1 MDALQALAPYVPL
14 AQTLLWVGLIVGGG
28 TLFRKQIHS
37 LVDAVRVR
45 IQTGS
50 SIKAGP
56 IELGEDLRNLE
67 KIPAASAKP
76 SVLAESGAVAVDR
89 TAEAWSKARDALYAS
104 TRGVFL
110 AHVIEPSSKQGQD
123 FDIFIFLVRHKSTD
137 FADVQFAEFFL
148 GSYWENRI
156 FREEA
161 KNGLIG
167 ISTSAYGPMLCTARV
182 HFRDGK
188 VVELHRY
195 IDFEMGRVFERGRLT
210 SRIWTPPAT

>member
-1 MDALQALAPYVPL
+1 MEALQALAPYVPL
-14 AQTLLWVGLIVGGG
+14 AQTVLWVGLIVGAGL
-28 TLFRKQIHS
+28 LFRGQIRS

-45 IQTGS
+45 VQTGS

-67 KIPAASAKP
+67 RVPAASDTP
-76 SVLAESGAVAVDR
+76 SPSSKGEAADR
-89 TAEAWSKARDALYAS
+89 TAEAWSKERDALYAS

-110 AHVIEPSSKQGQD
+110 AHVIEPSTKKGQE
-123 FDIFIFLVRHKSTD
+123 FDIFIYLVRHKSTD

-148 GSYWENRI
+148 GSNWGNRV

-161 KNGLIG
+161 KRGLIG

-188 VVELHRY
+188 VVNLHRY
-195 IDFEMGRVFERGRLT
+195 IDFEMGRVFDGGRLT
-210 SRIWTPPAT
+210 SR